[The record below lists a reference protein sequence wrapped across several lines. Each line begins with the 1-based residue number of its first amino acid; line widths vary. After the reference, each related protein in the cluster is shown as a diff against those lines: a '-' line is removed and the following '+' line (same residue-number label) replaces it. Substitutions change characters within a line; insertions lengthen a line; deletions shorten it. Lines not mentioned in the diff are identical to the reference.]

1 MTTRLANVRGVDLRG
16 RIARG
21 RIVSGLGVRVA
32 WPWLGVLVT
41 SLALALASCSQADA
55 GVALAGRG
63 RKLEPGKPVEFTL
76 DLRRRSYADFHV
88 EVPAGC
94 VALRWKLTTKRVE
107 LGLRTRRAATI
118 DDEPGTEDFATTT
131 DGGRAEVVYDRF
143 TEPSIGEDRFHA
155 RVEWPYESRPR
166 TAGER
171 LQEVAFT
178 IEAVVVATRVDGVLE
193 PGRRTAG
200 RLDRESG
207 SFRAYTITV
216 PEGTRALRLD
226 ITRAQSDL
234 DLFAHAGGPFLV
246 FDDSVRFTQQA
257 FGRETLIVTGED
269 GAPLT
274 PGTWNVDVV
283 DVFDE
288 ERPIPFEILP
298 TFDTAVPSELTVYPP
313 IPARHGEGPL
323 SRALAAVVEVTLDDS
338 IGSGTILSP
347 DGWILTNAHVVEG
360 LGGAPVPEAVVAVTL
375 DPHEPAT
382 ELFRAEVRQVD
393 RGLDMALLRVTKGFY
408 GQPLP
413 VESVLPWLELA
424 TSTPATGDTLFLVGY
439 PTTGGQ
445 GSRVTV
451 STTRGIVA
459 GFDTAAFGTVLK
471 TDAEITSGNS
481 GGAAIDGSG
490 RLVGVPTS
498 TVENGSG
505 QIGYVHPIGA
515 MPAAWRE
522 LVWPTGK

>member
-1 MTTRLANVRGVDLRG
+1 MTTALANVCGGGVRDRVV
-16 RIARG
+16 RDRVA
-21 RIVSGLGVRVA
+21 RVA
-32 WPWLGVLVT
+32 WPWLGVLVAT
-41 SLALALASCSQADA
+41 LALASCSQADA
-55 GVALAGRG
+55 GVGLAGRG

-107 LGLRTRRAATI
+107 LGLRARRAATI

-131 DGGRAEVVYDRF
+131 DGGRAEIVYDRF

-178 IEAVVVATRVDGVLE
+178 IEAVVVATRIDGVLE
-193 PGRRTAG
+193 PGRRTTG

-207 SFRAYTITV
+207 SFRAYTIAV

-257 FGRETLIVTGED
+257 FGRETLIVTGEN
-269 GAPLT
+269 GAPLAA
-274 PGTWNVDVV
+274 GTWNVDVV

-298 TFDTAVPSELTVYPP
+298 TFDTVVPPELTVYPP

-323 SRALAAVVEVTLDDS
+323 ARALAAVVEVTLDDS

-360 LGGAPVPEAVVAVTL
+360 LGGAAVPEAVVAVTL

-413 VESVLPWLELA
+413 AESVLPWLELA
-424 TSTPATGDTLFLVGY
+424 TSMPATGDTLFLVGY

-451 STTRGIVA
+451 SATRGIVA